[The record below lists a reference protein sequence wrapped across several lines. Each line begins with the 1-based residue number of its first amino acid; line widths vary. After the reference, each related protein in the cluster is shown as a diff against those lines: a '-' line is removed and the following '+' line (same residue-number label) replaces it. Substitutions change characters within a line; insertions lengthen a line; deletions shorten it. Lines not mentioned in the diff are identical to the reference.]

1 MGVISFRFR
10 YSDCLRRKM
19 FQPHDYIMLL
29 HFYDVST
36 DVPLPDFLSLPSAS
50 YTRQSPW
57 RQKGLCRLPLLGH
70 SAKGLPRASANLP
83 RGGGGWRRVCQVPN
97 GRHSTKTKT
106 LPECQDLALGKVWN
120 FAECRPAGTRQSFKL
135 CRVLNSWHSAKL
147 LFLVYPLWPLL
158 PSVFPYALGK
168 VTKFFLFHFSLFFDT
183 NTTKIYLNTG
193 TLQAVIITNI

>member
-70 SAKGLPRASANLP
+70 SAKGLPRAN
-83 RGGGGWRRVCQVPN
+83 
-97 GRHSTKTKT
+97 STRQI
-106 LPECQDLALGKVWN
+106 CHVGAAGDGA
-120 FAECRPAGTRQSFKL
+120 FAECLTAGTRQRSKCCRVPGFGTRQSFGR
-135 CRVLNSWHSAKL
+135 CRVSNFWHSAKL
-147 LFLVYPLWPLL
+147 LFQYTHYSHFA
-158 PSVFPYALGK
+158 SVFPYALGK
-168 VTKFFLFHFSLFFDT
+168 VTKFFIFMFQFSLFFDT
-183 NTTKIYLNTG
+183 NTTKIYLNT
-193 TLQAVIITNI
+193 